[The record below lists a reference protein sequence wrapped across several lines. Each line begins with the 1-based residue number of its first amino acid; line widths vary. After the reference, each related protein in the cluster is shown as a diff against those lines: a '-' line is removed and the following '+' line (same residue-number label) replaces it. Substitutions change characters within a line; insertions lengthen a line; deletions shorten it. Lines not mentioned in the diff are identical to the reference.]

1 MLEAL
6 QILVAIINFY
16 NTKKK
21 PLALLDRF
29 DERTFKDLGL
39 KTSHALGSFKWPAY
53 GLDTKSRG
61 GDTVQIW
68 RICQADLVRTPASS
82 SPRFAS

>member
-6 QILVAIINFY
+6 QILVAIINLY
-16 NTKKK
+16 NVKNK

-39 KTSHALGSFKWPAY
+39 RSNQLGLFVWRAY
-53 GLDTKSRG
+53 GLHIVSRV
-61 GDTVQIW
+61 GDTVQTW
-68 RICQADLVRTPASS
+68 RICQADLVRKPASS
-82 SPRFAS
+82 SPQIAY

>member
-39 KTSHALGSFKWPAY
+39 KQSMGLGKFCWPAY
-53 GLDTKSRG
+53 GLHMYSRV
-61 GDTVQIW
+61 GDTIQTW
-68 RICQADLVRTPASS
+68 RIRQADLVRKPASS
-82 SPRFAS
+82 SP

>member
-16 NTKKK
+16 NVKNK

-39 KTSHALGSFKWPAY
+39 KNVNGLGQFCWPAY
-53 GLDTKSRG
+53 GLALGSRA
-61 GDTVQIW
+61 GDTVQTW
-68 RICQADLVRTPASS
+68 RICQADLVRTPAPS
-82 SPRFAS
+82 SPRFAY

>member
-29 DERTFKDLGL
+29 DERTFKALGL
-39 KTSHALGSFKWPAY
+39 NRSDKLGYFFWPAY
-53 GLDTKSRG
+53 GLYIYSRA
-61 GDTVQIW
+61 GDTNQTW
-68 RICQADLVRTPASS
+68 RICQADLVRKPASL
-82 SPRFAS
+82 SP

>member
-16 NTKKK
+16 NTKNK

-29 DERTFKDLGL
+29 DERTFKDLGM
-39 KTSHALGSFKWPAY
+39 KKAYILGRFAWPAY
-53 GLDTKSRG
+53 GLHIYSRV
-61 GDTVQIW
+61 GDTIQIW
-68 RICQADLVRTPASS
+68 RICQADLVRKPASS

>member
-16 NTKKK
+16 NVKNK

-39 KTSHALGSFKWPAY
+39 KRPHQLGYFAWPAY
-53 GLDTKSRG
+53 GLDTKSRV
-61 GDTVQIW
+61 GDTVQTW
-68 RICQADLVRTPASS
+68 RICQADLVRKPASS
-82 SPRFAS
+82 SPRFAY

>member
-16 NTKKK
+16 NTKSK

-39 KTSHALGSFKWPAY
+39 KQSGAMGYFRWPAY
-53 GLDTKSRG
+53 GLATGSRV
-61 GDTVQIW
+61 GDTIQTW
-68 RICQADLVRTPASS
+68 RICQADLVRTPAPPW
-82 SPRFAS
+82 PRFGS

>member
-16 NTKKK
+16 NTKNK

-39 KTSHALGSFKWPAY
+39 KEACALGYFKWPAY
-53 GLDTKSRG
+53 GVATASRV
-61 GDTVQIW
+61 GDTVQTW
-68 RICQADLVRTPASS
+68 RICQADLVRKPVSIS
-82 SPRFAS
+82 LRFAY